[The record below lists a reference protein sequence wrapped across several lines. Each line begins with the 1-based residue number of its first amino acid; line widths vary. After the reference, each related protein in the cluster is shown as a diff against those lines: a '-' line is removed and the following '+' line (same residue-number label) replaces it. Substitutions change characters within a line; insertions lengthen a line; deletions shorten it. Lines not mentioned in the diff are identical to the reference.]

1 MYRSVGLRST
11 VARSA
16 AMSRKFLYRSVCRN
30 LGRNRNSSGRRRRH
44 AFSPVRATVSD
55 VLEVSDTSVASVLAS
70 LMYRSQLVPRAIAV
84 LGLIGGPVVFSSS
97 VAILVGLYE
106 QVSAVAAVAAL
117 QVFAPGRCRSPA
129 G

>member
-1 MYRSVGLRST
+1 
-11 VARSA
+11 
-16 AMSRKFLYRSVCRN
+16 
-30 LGRNRNSSGRRRRH
+30 
-44 AFSPVRATVSD
+44 VSD